1 MTKPKNGATEPG
13 NNEAPSKDE
22 DPKTEAGKA
31 QAANGLS
38 KRSQN
43 GKSRQG
49 KGGGPKTKAGKLA
62 VSRNA
67 VKHGIYSFH
76 SVVIEDIETEEEWDR
91 FRDGIVEYLAPE
103 GLLEENLAESIALTR
118 WRLRR
123 VTHAETAELN
133 RQVQQTEDSL
143 FMKDA
148 YLAKD
153 VSKIPKPDPMR
164 LAANQESR
172 IVPFGPVLDNLM
184 RYESHL
190 HRLFVQT
197 LHQLEALQGR
207 RLGQPSS
214 LHRFD
219 FSSSPAQIGNTSA
232 PKLPEVL

>member
-1 MTKPKNGATEPG
+1 MTKRKNGRSRQG
-13 NNEAPSKDE
+13 KGGG
-22 DPKTEAGKA
+22 PKTNAGMA
-31 QAANGLS
+31 QASDGVRR
-38 KRSQN
+38 RSQN

-76 SVVIEDIETEEEWDR
+76 SVVIEGIETEEDWDR

-103 GLLEENLAESIALTR
+103 GVLEEELAESIALTR

-133 RQVQQTEDSL
+133 GQVQSTEDSL
-143 FMKDA
+143 FMQDA
-148 YLAKD
+148 YLSKD
-153 VSKIPKPDPMR
+153 VSKIPTPDPMR
-164 LAANQESR
+164 LAANQQSR

-207 RLGQPSS
+207 RRGQPSS
-214 LHRFD
+214 LHRVD
-219 FSSSPAQIGNTSA
+219 FNSSPAQIGNTSR